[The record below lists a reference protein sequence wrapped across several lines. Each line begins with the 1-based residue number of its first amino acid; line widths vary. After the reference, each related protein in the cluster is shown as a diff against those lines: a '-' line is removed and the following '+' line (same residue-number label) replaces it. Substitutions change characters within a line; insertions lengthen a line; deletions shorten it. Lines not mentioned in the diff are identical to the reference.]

1 MSYDVFGDLQ
11 EWGRVLVQVQQI
23 REDGTLDDHQQ
34 GLARLARYPIN
45 WLVRQAG
52 LRAIAELQR
61 PIDEVIRVAVQIMI
75 DEKKDLETRI
85 LAGGALS
92 RVLSNGNGTISESAR
107 SKAAESVRD
116 LPANTQPPIF
126 HRFARRW
133 QESLVAPAGAAT
145 TTQ

>member
-1 MSYDVFGDLQ
+1 M
-11 EWGRVLVQVQQI
+11 QQI

-45 WLVRQAG
+45 WQLRQAG

-61 PIDEVIRVAVQIMI
+61 SIDEVIRVAAQIMI
-75 DEKKDLETRI
+75 DEKNDLETRI
-85 LAGGALS
+85 LAGGAVS

-116 LPANTQPPIF
+116 LLANTQPPIL
-126 HRFARRW
+126 HRFARRL
-133 QESLVAPAGAAT
+133 QESLAAPAGAAT